1 MQRRVSGPDGPSAT
15 ERIVTQERHDMTTPT
30 RIRSLGGKTICAS
43 FLVLGLSACTGSP
56 YDVNAQQCS
65 PSQHQVL
72 VGRNVGEILLP
83 PTLRKREVWAS
94 GAMTNDFNPARL
106 TMFVDAK
113 GFVTRVACG

>member
-1 MQRRVSGPDGPSAT
+1 
-15 ERIVTQERHDMTTPT
+15 MTKPI
-30 RIRSLGGKTICAS
+30 RIRSLGGKAIAMPLL
-43 FLVLGLSACTGSP
+43 FLGLSACAGSP
-56 YDVNAQQCS
+56 YDVDAQQCS

-72 VGRNVGEILLP
+72 VGRNVGEIMLP